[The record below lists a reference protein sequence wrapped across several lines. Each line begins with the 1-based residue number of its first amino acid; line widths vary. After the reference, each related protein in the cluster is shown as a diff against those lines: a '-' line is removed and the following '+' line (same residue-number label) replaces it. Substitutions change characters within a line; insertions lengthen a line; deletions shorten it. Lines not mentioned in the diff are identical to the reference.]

1 MTLQT
6 LHLVLKTCLNFDRFL
21 AGNCRSCGSQTCARA
36 SELPGHPEA
45 RTLREHEVGRNTEIG
60 GPSMSATPPPRRKPG
75 WYPGG
80 VETFR
85 DLRRVPMGKAS
96 CPALLGRR
104 RLDLSDVLID
114 S

>member
-6 LHLVLKTCLNFDRFL
+6 LHLVLKTCLNFGRSL
-21 AGNCRSCGSQTCARA
+21 AGKCRSCGSWRK
-36 SELPGHPEA
+36 SET
-45 RTLREHEVGRNTEIG
+45 R
-60 GPSMSATPPPRRKPG
+60 GPTMSAPLPPRRKRG
-75 WYPGG
+75 GYRGG

-96 CPALLGRR
+96 GQGMLSR